1 MIGVGTCLQQQL
13 DSCDMAASTG
23 QGQGR
28 DTETIRRVW
37 IDALI
42 EFPLK
47 RYDIPTMR
55 RLM

>member
-1 MIGVGTCLQQQL
+1 
-13 DSCDMAASTG
+13 MAASTG

-28 DTETIRRVW
+28 DTEAIRRVW

-47 RYDIPTMR
+47 RDDLSIVR

>member
-1 MIGVGTCLQQQL
+1 
-13 DSCDMAASTG
+13 MAASTG

-37 IDALI
+37 IDVSI